1 VNRDI
6 RKLPN
11 KRSVKNEV
19 QKESPKQDE
28 NNTELGIGASRLGGL
43 LEETGDRRP
52 GLASGE
58 SIGDVG

>member
-1 VNRDI
+1 MR
-6 RKLPN
+6 RSK
-11 KRSVKNEV
+11 KRSENER
-19 QKESPKQDE
+19 PKQDE
-28 NNTELGIGASRLGGL
+28 NNTELGICASRLGGL